1 MSQCTATSKG
11 SGEQCKNVA
20 VPGYPVCRFH
30 GAGSKDKPGG
40 RPIIHGRYSSRLP
53 ERLAGRYGEALS
65 DPQLLELRAEVA
77 LVGTRIGELIE
88 RIDTGESAQRWK
100 ALQTANGNLKA
111 ATRSGDKVEFMAAM
125 AALEVAIEAGGQDYQ
140 TWREIAELTEQRRKL
155 VDSEHKRLVAM
166 QQMITSEQAMI
177 LLAAIT
183 DVVRRNVSDPST
195 LAAISADI
203 RQLVT
208 VEAGG

>member
-1 MSQCTATSKG
+1 MERCKATSKRTG
-11 SGEQCKNVA
+11 TQCQNAA
-20 VPGYPVCRFH
+20 VRGFTVCRFH

-40 RPIIHGRYSSRLP
+40 RPVIHGRYSKFLP
-53 ERLAGRYGEALS
+53 ERLAGRYSEAL
-65 DPQLLELRAEVA
+65 DDAKLLELRDEVA
-77 LVGTRIGELIE
+77 LMGVRLSELVG

-100 ALQTANGNLKA
+100 SLQTAYTELQDSV
-111 ATRSGDKVEFMAAM
+111 RSGDKVAFVAAM
-125 AALEVAIEAGGQDYQ
+125 AALGSAIAAGGQDYQ

-155 VDSEHKRLVAM
+155 SESEHKRLVSM
-166 QQMITSEQAMI
+166 QMMLSTEQAMI

-183 DVVRRNVSDPST
+183 DVVRRNVSDQNT
-195 LAAISADI
+195 LAAISSDI